1 MKLTHLVLAGAAY
14 TAVASASNAFTP
26 EDMLSTP
33 RPAPAI
39 ASPDGDHALS
49 VVDQI
54 SRSVYLL
61 ALNTTV
67 TTPPVSLL
75 NTTPAAA
82 TDFLWLSPTTLAYL
96 NDTALYAYSIDVG
109 TRSEKAGEERDSR
122 KHDSPKHDDGRKQD
136 KHKHDDHKHKH
147 EHKKPSSRPTK
158 LLSFPAGVNPTSL
171 RYEPKTETLA
181 FSGQVWADGSFA
193 DTASHDQAYDGRRDS
208 AQVYD
213 ELMVRH
219 WDTWRVTGKVWT
231 LGTVSLKG
239 LVGKSLEELKGG
251 HKLDFVNVLNG
262 TGLTSQTDPI
272 DTSSYALTSKQLAVA
287 VKPPY
292 LSPALHT
299 RQDIYLFSLSSASRP
314 RNITPHAHGAIS
326 SLAFSP
332 DETRLAW
339 LEMKKDGYEID
350 RRVVVVY
357 SLKSG
362 ETERWTEAWD
372 RSPSELSW
380 STDSSS
386 LYLLS
391 EHHGRILPYHI
402 SQPNHLPTPLLFN
415 SSTTSLTPLSESTL
429 LLARQSLVSPSD
441 DFLFILP
448 SPDSAEGDSD
458 KIPPPSDPLRR
469 LTSWS
474 AAHLDG
480 KLDNYTGEEFW
491 FTGAEGKQVMGWAIK
506 PHGWKPDQ
514 NASYPLAFLIHGG
527 PQGAWED
534 SWSTRWNPA
543 VYAAQGYFVVTI
555 NPTGSTGY
563 GQEFTDAIQGD
574 WGGKPFKDLLAGYQ
588 YALATYPEIDP
599 ERTTALGASYGG
611 YMINWIN
618 GHNDHF
624 GFKALVC
631 HDGVFDTVTTYFS
644 TEEVYFPT
652 QDFAGTPFNN
662 KAGYEKW
669 SPVNHVIEWTTPEL
683 VIQGGRDYRLE
694 NSQGLGAFTALQ
706 VQGVPSRFVYFPD
719 ENHWV
724 LKPHNSIKWHHE
736 VLRWLHEWVGQARDQ
751 QEIEEVQGEALVIQ
765 E

>member
-1 MKLTHLVLAGAAY
+1 MRPLLALAA
-14 TAVASASNAFTP
+14 ASSALAFTP
-26 EDMLSTP
+26 EHMLAAP
-33 RPAPAI
+33 RPAPGI
-39 ASPDGDHALS
+39 ASPDARHALA
-49 VVDQI
+49 VVDQWDPHSDHI
-54 SRSVYLL
+54 SRAVHLL
-61 ALNTTV
+61 ALDTTA
-67 TTPPVSLL
+67 TIPPISLF

-82 TDFLWLSPTTLAYL
+82 TDFLWLSTTTLAYL
-96 NDTALYAYSIDVG
+96 NHTTLYAYNIDLD
-109 TRSEKAGEERDSR
+109 TREEGAA
-122 KHDSPKHDDGRKQD
+122 HNQ
-136 KHKHDDHKHKH
+136 
-147 EHKKPSSRPTK
+147 EHAQRSTK
-158 LLSFPAGVNPTSL
+158 LLTFPAGINPTSL
-171 RYEPKTETLA
+171 QYEPTTNTLA
-181 FSGQVWADGSFA
+181 FTGQVWADGSFT
-193 DTASHDQAYDGRRDS
+193 DTAFHDQTYEGRRDS

-213 ELMVRH
+213 ELFVRH
-219 WDTWRVTGKVWT
+219 WDTWRIPGKVWT

-239 LVGKSLEELKGG
+239 LVGKDDVKSEIE
-251 HKLDFVNVLNG
+251 FVNVLNG
-262 TGLTSQTDPI
+262 TGLFSQTDPI
-272 DTSSYALTSKQLAVA
+272 DASSYALTSKQIAVA
-287 VKPPY
+287 LKPPY
-292 LSPALHT
+292 LSPATHT
-299 RQDIYLFSLSSASRP
+299 RQDIYLFSLTSSRP
-314 RNITPHAHGAIS
+314 RNITPHVHGAIS

-332 DETRLAW
+332 DQTKLAW
-339 LEMKKDGYEID
+339 LEMNKDGYESD
-350 RRVVVVY
+350 RRVVVVCT
-357 SLKSG
+357 LKTG
-362 ETERWTEAWD
+362 KTERWTEAWD
-372 RSPSELSW
+372 RSPSDISW
-380 STDSSS
+380 STDSDS

-391 EHHGRILPYHI
+391 EHHGRTLPYHI
-402 SQPNHLPTPLLFN
+402 AHPNHLPTPLLFN
-415 SSTTSLTPLSESTL
+415 GSTTSLTPLSESTL

-441 DFLFILP
+441 DFLFTLP
-448 SPDSAEGDSD
+448 TDAPSEANGD

-474 AAHLDG
+474 AAHLAG
-480 KLDNYTGEEFW
+480 RLDNYTGEEFW
-491 FTGAEGKQVMGWAIK
+491 FTGAEGKDVMGWAIK

-588 YALATYPEIDP
+588 HALSRYPEIDP

-644 TEEVYFPT
+644 TEELYFPT

-683 VIQGGRDYRLE
+683 VIQGGKDYRLE

-736 VLRWLHEWVGQARDQ
+736 VLRWLHEWVGQANDQ
-751 QEIEEVQGEALVIQ
+751 EEIERAQEATFAIQ